1 MSSPNI
7 PLDNPTTTPHDD
19 PSMDSSAGWIVVTAC
34 SLITFWFVGV
44 TYSWGVFQASLVP
57 KGVATASTLSFVGS
71 STVACVAVF
80 AVLNAR
86 LLNVIGAR
94 AMGMSGILLLGLG
107 EILSGFTVNNLVG
120 LFVTAGFT
128 MGVGAR

>member
-1 MSSPNI
+1 
-7 PLDNPTTTPHDD
+7 
-19 PSMDSSAGWIVVTAC
+19 MDSNSGWVVVAAC
-34 SLITFWFVGV
+34 ALITFWFVGV
-44 TYSWGVFQASLVP
+44 TYSWGVFQSSLMRQ
-57 KGVATASTLSFVGS
+57 GVGTASTLSFVGS

-86 LLNVIGAR
+86 LLNVVGAR

-107 EILSGFTVNNLVG
+107 EILSGFTVHSLVG

>member
-1 MSSPNI
+1 
-7 PLDNPTTTPHDD
+7 
-19 PSMDSSAGWIVVTAC
+19 MDSSAGWIVVTAC

>member
-1 MSSPNI
+1 
-7 PLDNPTTTPHDD
+7 
-19 PSMDSSAGWIVVTAC
+19 MDSGDGWIVVTAC

-44 TYSWGVFQASLVP
+44 TYSWGVFQASLVQ

-107 EILSGFTVNNLVG
+107 EILSGFTVQNLVG
-120 LFVTAGFT
+120 LFVTAGLT

>member
-1 MSSPNI
+1 
-7 PLDNPTTTPHDD
+7 
-19 PSMDSSAGWIVVTAC
+19 MDGGSGWIVVTSCA
-34 SLITFWFVGV
+34 LITFWFVGV
-44 TYSWGVFQASLVP
+44 TYSWGVFQASLVESRLS
-57 KGVATASTLSFVGS
+57 TASTLSFVGS

-86 LLNVIGAR
+86 LLNIMGAR

-107 EILSGFTVNNLVG
+107 EILSGFTVHNLLG

-128 MGVGAR
+128 MGIGARYV